1 MRHSQ
6 IGVTA
11 VILVLATGLSSAWAF
26 VVSDVA
32 VTARNAITALLK
44 DDVLET
50 LAAQYQ
56 RLERMAARLSAHTS
70 LEKFAADN
78 APAWLAYETGA
89 FVQTLTHG
97 GSAQATFNEVALHRD
112 AVDGQLDVLPGEAR
126 AMLEQ
131 QLATIDIAD
140 STIIAAAEQIGRLRR
155 IGQEEQRAIEQL
167 ERDVLNPSD
176 TQSTTAVLDK
186 ISGASFI
193 EARQKQARLQ
203 YLSALLEQMLV
214 DSKRARDAEA
224 AALNMQLG
232 RLLALDRAER
242 GAWLRGAAA
251 DLRTW
256 RQP

>member
-1 MRHSQ
+1 MGHGQ

-11 VILVLATGLSSAWAF
+11 VVLVLATGLSSAWAF
-26 VVSDVA
+26 VVSDSA

-44 DDVLET
+44 NDVLET

-56 RLERMAARLSAHTS
+56 RLERMAARLSAHTN
-70 LEKFAADN
+70 LDKFAAEN
-78 APAWLAYETGA
+78 APTWHAYDTDP
-89 FVQTLTHG
+89 FLQTLNHG
-97 GSAQATFNEVALHRD
+97 ESAHATFNEVARYRD
-112 AVDGQLDVLPGEAR
+112 AVDGQLDGLPREAR
-126 AMLEQ
+126 EVLERH
-131 QLATIDIAD
+131 LATLDVAD

-155 IGQEEQRAIEQL
+155 IGREEQRAIEQL
-167 ERDVLNPSD
+167 ERDVVNPSHAH
-176 TQSTTAVLDK
+176 STTAVLDK
-186 ISGASFI
+186 ISGASLI

-203 YLSALLEQMLV
+203 YLSALVEQMLV

-232 RLLALDRAER
+232 RLLALDGAEE
-242 GAWLRGAAA
+242 GGWLSGAAE